1 MKFDW
6 VKKEFKTADEFLLE
20 MLSYGKPIEVSL
32 VGAFDNKGRGSRRNI
47 DLDLHQDGDYS
58 TQYKNKI
65 DIVGLYCLRSSFAK
79 TLITNS
85 KNILTELILKK
96 GEALIFDNKV
106 CKHGRKGDILD
117 RILLRV
123 WIQKSSE

>member
-1 MKFDW
+1 MKFEW